1 MSWEGDQ
8 VPTQIKGQ
16 ANHLL
21 SCFNKG
27 KIKYSVCMHA
37 KSLQS
42 YSTLCNPMNYSPPGS
57 SVHGISQARILA
69 WFPFPSSGDLPNPG
83 IEPTSVVSP
92 AMAGRFFTS
101 SATWKAQD
109 ILLQIIINC
118 SVIQAISGHVSW
130 SQGSDD
136 IVKDEIKLMHQFL
149 STICTNLSIQTNRS
163 EKGP

>member
-1 MSWEGDQ
+1 
-8 VPTQIKGQ
+8 
-16 ANHLL
+16 
-21 SCFNKG
+21 
-27 KIKYSVCMHA
+27 
-37 KSLQS
+37 
-42 YSTLCNPMNYSPPGS
+42 MNYSLPGS
-57 SVHGISQARILA
+57 SVHGISQAKILA

-83 IEPTSVVSP
+83 IEPTSIVSP

-101 SATWKAQD
+101 SNTWKAQD

-149 STICTNLSIQTNRS
+149 STICTNLSIQTHRS